1 MYVTRVLLVFMACSS
16 GRPTYQYVDIIA
28 DRPLKNPITF
38 TIYYIIIHC
47 RIADFQNELSS
58 KKQQIHN
65 NVLLNIYVAK
75 TNHRR
80 HLTHNIIPNKR

>member
-58 KKQQIHN
+58 KKQHLRKD
-65 NVLLNIYVAK
+65 VLLNIYITKTRVLKLTIVA
-75 TNHRR
+75 
-80 HLTHNIIPNKR
+80 I